1 MAWAVLTSGGKD
13 SILSCQKAIDSG
25 KMVRYMVTVRPKNL
39 HSYMFHS
46 ANLDAVPVIARV
58 AGMEYVEVETQGNKE
73 EELEDL
79 RNGLA
84 ALNIEG
90 VVAGAVD
97 SRYQADRVRTIT
109 DRLGLDL
116 FTPLWHMDPETLLH
130 EVALRLDA
138 MIVVTAAEGL
148 DAGFLGA
155 RFDDDLIRRLKRV
168 AATRRIHIA
177 GEGGEYESL
186 TLNAPCYSRPITYS
200 TREVRSATDR
210 HELILG
216 GFA

>member
-13 SILSCQKAIDSG
+13 SVLSCQKAIDC
-25 KMVRYMVTVRPKNL
+25 KKVVRYMVTARPKNL

-58 AGMEYVEVETQGNKE
+58 AGMEYVEVETEGTKE
-73 EELEDL
+73 EELKDL
-79 RNGLA
+79 EEGLA
-84 ALNIEG
+84 TLDIEG
-90 VVAGAVD
+90 IIAGAVD
-97 SRYQADRVRTIT
+97 SRYQADRIKTIA

-116 FTPLWHMDPETLLH
+116 FTPLWHMDPETLLC
-130 EVALRLDA
+130 EVARRLDS

-155 RFDDDLIRRLKRV
+155 RFDEDLILRLKRV

-186 TLNAPCYSRPITYS
+186 TLNAPFYSRPITYS

>member
-25 KMVRYMVTVRPKNL
+25 KAVRYMVTVRPKNL

-58 AGMEYVEVETQGNKE
+58 AGIEYVEIGTQGTKE
-73 EELEDL
+73 EELKDL
-79 RNGLA
+79 EEGLA
-84 ALNIEG
+84 ALEIEG
-90 VVAGAVD
+90 VIAGAVA
-97 SRYQADRVRTIT
+97 SRYQADRVKTIT
-109 DRLGLDL
+109 DRLDLAL

-130 EVALRLDA
+130 EVARRLDA

-155 RFDDDLIRRLKRV
+155 RFDEDLIRRLKRV

-186 TLNAPCYSRPITYS
+186 TLNAPFYSRPITYS
-200 TREVRSATDR
+200 AREVRSATDR